1 MDFDD
6 FVSQAWSD
14 HADDSPAVATRLQGQ
29 ALALVTEPAQVPRL
43 AHLAHHVFGE
53 HLARWADGLSFLQ
66 QLAALPA
73 CSSQAD
79 VAQGVRRHVASLQ
92 LAAGQPDPRAGFDIS
107 ERIRITALAAADLA
121 SHDAQRA
128 SAFLEEAL
136 AQSDQA
142 VLPATDLS
150 HRVLAVTGNGIAG
163 TLEEKPQRSELER
176 RLMIRAAQVAR
187 RHWELAGTWLET
199 ERAEYRLARTWQQA
213 GDLTQARQHAQ
224 NCLEIVQAHDNVPLE
239 AFFGWEAL
247 GLVEHS
253 AGNAAG
259 HAQAVRNAQAAF
271 EALSADD
278 QGWCRPSL
286 DKLASA
292 R

>member
-1 MDFDD
+1 MDFED
-6 FVSQAWSD
+6 FVSQAWTD

-29 ALALVTEPAQVPRL
+29 ALALVTESAQVPRL

-53 HLARWADGLSFLQ
+53 HLGRWADGLHFLQ

-73 CSSQAD
+73 CSNQAD
-79 VAQGVRRHVASLQ
+79 VAQGVRRHIASLQ
-92 LAAGQPDPRAGFDIS
+92 LAAGQADLRAGFDTS
-107 ERIRITALAAADLA
+107 ERIRITALAAGDLA
-121 SHDAQRA
+121 THDAPRA
-128 SAFLEEAL
+128 TALLEDAQ

-142 VLPATDLS
+142 ALPATDLS

-163 TLEEKPQRSELER
+163 ALEDKPQRSELER
-176 RLMIRAAQVAR
+176 SLMIHAAQVAR

-213 GDLTQARQHAQ
+213 GDLAQARQHAQ

-247 GLVEHS
+247 GLVERA
-253 AGNAAG
+253 AGNSAG

-271 EALSADD
+271 QTLSADD

-286 DKLASA
+286 DTLAAA

>member
-1 MDFDD
+1 MDFED
-6 FVSQAWSD
+6 FVSEAWTD

-53 HLARWADGLSFLQ
+53 HLGRWSEGLHFLQ

-79 VAQGVRRHVASLQ
+79 VAQGVRRHLASLQ
-92 LAAGQPDPRAGFDIS
+92 LAAGQADLRDQFDTS
-107 ERIRITALAAADLA
+107 ERIRITALAAGDLA
-121 SHDAQRA
+121 CHDAQRA
-128 SAFLEEAL
+128 ATLLEDAL
-136 AQSDQA
+136 AQSDLA
-142 VLPATDLS
+142 ALPATDLS

-163 TLEEKPQRSELER
+163 TLEEKPERSELER
-176 RLMIRAAQVAR
+176 SLMIRAAQVAG
-187 RHWELAGTWLET
+187 RHWELAGTWLEI
-199 ERAEYRLARTWQQA
+199 ERAEYRLACTWQQA
-213 GDLTQARQHAQ
+213 GDLAQARQHAQ

-247 GLVEHS
+247 GMVERA
-253 AGNAAG
+253 AGNTAG
-259 HAQAVRNAQAAF
+259 HAQAVRHAQAAF

-286 DKLASA
+286 DKLALTN
-292 R
+292 